1 MISKVSTNG
10 IVSNNLYSDF
20 QEVAIDLTE
29 PVQDSVL
36 PEISVAI
43 LAVDPVATPAVESG
57 RTEAFYQ
64 SIRDFMA
71 TGPSQADIDMA
82 MAQYGV
88 SKADVDVA
96 LNTPAVELAGVAD
109 AVESVNVAL
118 VGVAD
123 FELVD
128 VSYASF

>member
-10 IVSNNLYSDF
+10 IVSNNLYSDFQEVASDF

-43 LAVDPVATPAVESG
+43 LAVESG